1 MPKGI
6 YVRTKR
12 KAYNKPTKAIKATT
26 TLKPLARTIS
36 IKEASEVLSYLV
48 RDIKDLDI
56 SFFHTS
62 SKVNIGWGD
71 ELFQADTLE
80 LPKVIESI
88 KFLQSKEMTYSD

>member
-12 KAYNKPTKAIKATT
+12 KATKAKTT
-26 TLKPLARTIS
+26 TASLKPLARTIS
-36 IKEASEVLSYLV
+36 IKEASDVLSYLV
-48 RDIKDLDI
+48 KDIKDLDI

-62 SKVNIGWGD
+62 NMVNIGWRD
-71 ELFQADTLE
+71 ELFQANTLE

-88 KFLQSKEMTYSD
+88 KYLQSKEMVYSD

>member
-12 KAYNKPTKAIKATT
+12 KAYNKPTKATKA

-36 IKEASEVLSYLV
+36 IKEASDVLSYLV
-48 RDIKDLDI
+48 KDIKDLDI
-56 SFFHTS
+56 SFYHS
-62 SKVNIGWGD
+62 ESKVSIGWRD

-88 KFLQSKEMTYSD
+88 KYLQSKEIIHST

>member
-12 KAYNKPTKAIKATT
+12 KAYNKATKATT

-36 IKEASEVLSYLV
+36 IKEASDVLSYLV

-62 SKVNIGWGD
+62 NKVNIGWGD
-71 ELFQADTLE
+71 ELFQADTIE

-88 KFLQSKEMTYSD
+88 KYLQSKEMTYSD

>member
-12 KAYNKPTKAIKATT
+12 KPYNKQAKT

-36 IKEASEVLSYLV
+36 IKEASDVLSYLV
-48 RDIKDLDI
+48 KDVKDLDI

-62 SKVNIGWGD
+62 NKVNIGWGD
-71 ELFQADTLE
+71 ELFQADTIE

-88 KFLQSKEMTYSD
+88 KYLQSKEMTYSD